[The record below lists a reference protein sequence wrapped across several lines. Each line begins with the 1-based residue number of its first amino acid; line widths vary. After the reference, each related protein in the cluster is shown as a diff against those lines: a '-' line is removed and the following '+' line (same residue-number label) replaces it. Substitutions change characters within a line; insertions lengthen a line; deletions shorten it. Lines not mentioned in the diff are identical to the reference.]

1 MKSHSPELLPIFPF
15 IRGARVRALK
25 VITEGG
31 GDTPPDR
38 TRRLDESGFF
48 PGYVHAEA
56 GELGTVVE
64 TDYPEYVTDP
74 KTGETVERDTVPT
87 VAFDRTC
94 TATIVNEDEIE
105 LVEPFTLLGCERCS
119 SYGDDG
125 RCEYNVAAAGPGYRC
140 MEWSGC
146 ASCGKGLS

>member
-1 MKSHSPELLPIFPF
+1 MKMGSHEFLPMFPF
-15 IRGARVRALK
+15 VRGARVRALK

-38 TRRLDESGFF
+38 TRELDGNFF
-48 PGYVHAEA
+48 PGYVHAEM

-64 TDYPEYVTDP
+64 TDYPEDVTDP
-74 KTGETVERDTVPT
+74 ETGEVTERDTVPT

-119 SYGDDG
+119 LYRGGQCDY
-125 RCEYNVAAAGPGYRC
+125 RVAAAGPGHRC
-140 MEWSGC
+140 MEWTGC
-146 ASCGKGLS
+146 AGCGKGLS